1 MPQTDTVLLAYADF
15 DVPTSF
21 IKVWSDELVA
31 EAQQAGLNVGVLSGD
46 DSTYLNFAN
55 ALGNTDP
62 LLLYAGGHGEKKI
75 FTLQNQEHALWV
87 PSVEWG
93 HDDSNINLV
102 QGRIVYLLSCLT
114 GQELGPAIAAQD
126 NTEYLGYTEDFI
138 FNGFEPGDQYSQ
150 AFGECSNV
158 IMRTLMNGGTIQ
170 DAYNEGIRMFNLWID
185 IWEQSTDAGASFIL
199 SSLIHDRDAL
209 IALPGMPIPPPIAPV
224 ERKTIFPEM
233 TIAGYGMILSAS
245 LL

>member
-21 IKVWSDELVA
+21 IKLWSDELVI
-31 EAQQAGLNVGVLSGD
+31 EAQQIGLNVGVLDGND
-46 DSTYLNFAN
+46 ATYLNFAN

-62 LLLYAGGHGEKKI
+62 LLLYAGGHGAEKV
-75 FTLQNQEHALWV
+75 FTLQNQEHALWI

-114 GQELGPAIAAQD
+114 GTSLGPAIAAQD
-126 NTEYLGYTEDFI
+126 NTFYLGYVEDFI
-138 FNGFEPGDQYSQ
+138 FNGFEPGDQYSKG
-150 AFGECSNV
+150 FGECSNA

-170 DAYNEGIRMFNLWID
+170 DAYNEGIRMFDLWID
-185 IWEQSTDAGASFIL
+185 IWEQSTDDGASFII
-199 SSLIHDRDAL
+199 SSLIHDRDNL
-209 IALPGMPIPPPIAPV
+209 IALPGMVPPPPTAPV
-224 ERKTIFPEM
+224 ERKSIFPEM
-233 TIAGYGMILSAS
+233 TIAGYGIMISAA